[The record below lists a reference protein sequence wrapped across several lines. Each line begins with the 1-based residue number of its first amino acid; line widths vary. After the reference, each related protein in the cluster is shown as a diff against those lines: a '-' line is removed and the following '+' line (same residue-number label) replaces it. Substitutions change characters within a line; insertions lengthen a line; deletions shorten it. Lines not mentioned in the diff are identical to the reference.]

1 MQAEDLSIKEPGIKA
16 YIKENL
22 KSTTKLTVSTSA
34 TESLGLQSH
43 VPRHYSIRL
52 TPSST
57 HSEQGYSCKTLR
69 EMSEAV
75 MDMRGYKHKQRKMPI
90 SVYRWDN

>member
-1 MQAEDLSIKEPGIKA
+1 MQAEELSIKEPGIKA

-43 VPRHYSIRL
+43 A
-52 TPSST
+52 
-57 HSEQGYSCKTLR
+57 QTL
-69 EMSEAV
+69 
-75 MDMRGYKHKQRKMPI
+75 
-90 SVYRWDN
+90 